1 MTKLQV
7 RMDIRLPSSKNLGVL
22 LVENFVQPSK
32 SSFLQERCSSKS
44 TTQSLPFFQN
54 QHMQAADYR
63 PISCRNVTYKVNSK
77 ILAGRLAHVLNDIIS
92 LSQNAFLGG
101 RYMADN
107 INLIQELL
115 RQYGRNHVSL
125 DASLR

>member
-1 MTKLQV
+1 
-7 RMDIRLPSSKNLGVL
+7 
-22 LVENFVQPSK
+22 
-32 SSFLQERCSSKS
+32 
-44 TTQSLPFFQN
+44 LPFFQN

-101 RYMADN
+101 HYMADN